1 MKIYLALSVCCV
13 SMLCATALGQSVSD
27 VEESVREAWDEHDA
41 LAADIVMRAELPVG
55 ENRVT
60 LEGKGESAYLKD
72 GERSLYKQEMTLQMP
87 PPLSMEVRNEI
98 VFDGEF
104 IYLTNEA
111 MGRSETLQD
120 RPSIEN
126 GNVPPGG
133 GLLFDVLKEYM
144 DLKVLEEGDVD
155 GRPVYRIEGVPKAAV
170 RDRAGF
176 IKAEFA
182 IDKATGFLMR
192 SELFESERTAA
203 AVIEASNLNTSPT
216 LKPEDFAPPEG
227 YGEDLQPGEQE
238 SDEP

>member
-1 MKIYLALSVCCV
+1 MKISILAPFLAMTLLSTTALS
-13 SMLCATALGQSVSD
+13 QSLSD
-27 VEESVREAWDEHDA
+27 IEDAVREAWDKHDA
-41 LAADIVMRAELPVG
+41 LAADIVMRAELPMG

-60 LEGKGESAYLKD
+60 LEGKGRSTYLQV
-72 GERSLYKQEMTLQMP
+72 GERALYKQEMTLQMP
-87 PPLSMEVRNEI
+87 PPLSMEIRNEI

-133 GLLFDVLKEYM
+133 GLLFDVLEEYM
-144 DLKVLEEGDVD
+144 DLKALESGEVD
-155 GRPVYRIEGVPKAAV
+155 GRPVYRIEGTPKAAV

-176 IKAEFA
+176 IKAQFA
-182 IDKATGFLMR
+182 IDQATGFLMR

-203 AVIEASNLNTSPT
+203 AVIEASNLDINPS
-216 LKPEDFAPPEG
+216 LQAADFAPPAG
-227 YGEDLQPGEQE
+227 YGEDEQPPAT
-238 SDEP
+238 SDAP